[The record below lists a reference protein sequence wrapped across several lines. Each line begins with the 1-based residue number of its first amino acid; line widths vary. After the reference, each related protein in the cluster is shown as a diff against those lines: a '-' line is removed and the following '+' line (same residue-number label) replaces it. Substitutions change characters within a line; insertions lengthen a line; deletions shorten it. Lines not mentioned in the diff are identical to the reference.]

1 MSAKD
6 LKAFIRRFVEEW
18 NKGKAAA
25 MKIIDGGCATNIV
38 YYSSSGED
46 VHGLKDYKQFFGEFY
61 DAFPDQHITLEDI
74 VAEGDKVVT
83 RYSLTGTHKGKYMGI
98 PATNKKVMMSVI
110 EIDRV
115 AGGKVIEEWVRL
127 DTLGF
132 MQQLGVIPKSG
143 KR

>member
-1 MSAKD
+1 MSTKD
-6 LKAFIRRFVEEW
+6 LKALMHRFVEEW

-25 MKIIDGGCATNIV
+25 MKIIDEGCATNIV
-38 YYSSSGED
+38 YNSSSGED
-46 VHGLKDYKQFFGEFY
+46 ILHGLKDYKQFFGEFF

-83 RYSLTGTHKGKYMGI
+83 RYSLTGTHKGKYGGI
-98 PATNKKVMMSVI
+98 PATNKKVTMSVI

-115 AGGKVIEEWVRL
+115 AGGKIIEEWVRF

-132 MQQLGVIPKSG
+132 MQQLGVVPAPK
-143 KR
+143 K

>member
-1 MSAKD
+1 MSTKD

-25 MKIIDGGCATNIV
+25 MKIIDEGCAPNLV
-38 YYSSSGED
+38 YHSGSGED
-46 VHGLKDYKQFFGEFY
+46 VHGLKAYKQFFGEFF
-61 DAFPDQHITLEDI
+61 DAFPDQHITLDDI

-83 RYSLTGTHKGKYMGI
+83 RYLLAGTHKGKYMGI
-98 PATNKKVMMSVI
+98 PATSKKVTISVI

-115 AGGKVIEEWVRL
+115 ARGKIIEEWVKY

-132 MQQLGVIPKSG
+132 MQQLGVIPRPE